1 MDPYIRRRAD
11 ERRLVDEYPNESAQ
25 SRGGKLSPVE
35 KRILVGSRGGL
46 YYFNEKGNKIHL
58 NKRQRK
64 QCLLQGGVTGERN
77 QVCKYTR
84 IHDNAAFDAP
94 KTRTFI
100 PNYGGVF
107 LEYPS

>member
-1 MDPYIRRRAD
+1 MDPYRGRLA
-11 ERRLVDEYPNESAQ
+11 EEKRLVDEYPDESVWK
-25 SRGGKLSPVE
+25 RGGKLSPVS

-46 YYFNEKGNKIHL
+46 YYYNEKGNKIHL

-84 IHDNAAFDAP
+84 IHDNTAFEAP
-94 KTRTFI
+94 RSSTFI